1 MATNSTTSDAGYPT
15 IADVAPESIS
25 ARALIVHYWHAAV
38 RRRWLI
44 LAIIVACLVVG
55 AIKTMLQPPVY
66 TAVSEIQISRAKK
79 NVTNVSSVDTTT
91 NESYDSEFYETQY
104 ALLKTS
110 SQAQRVAR
118 KLDLAN
124 SPDFFAAQG
133 IRDDKLTSSSR
144 ALDPATRKSRE
155 ALAAAMLQGGIS
167 VSPIRNSSL
176 VNIGYSS
183 RSAIWSARIANA
195 WPREYIAANME
206 REYTSN
212 ADARRF
218 LESMLNDLRR
228 KVEQSESNLLTFAA
242 DHSMVKLG
250 GSRDAT
256 GRTTEARTLV
266 ETDLEALNSALLTA
280 RSERIATEAGVD
292 TRVGQ
297 GGAQGPSSAATL
309 QQKRDEL
316 TAEYAQMLV
325 KFDPRYP
332 AARALKAQIDAL
344 DSAVSRES
352 AREAGRTSSS
362 RRDQISGAQRRE
374 AQLASQVQGLKSKLD
389 RQQHDNIQY
398 SIFQREAD
406 TNRQLY
412 DAMLQRYKEVGLAG
426 SVGSSNISMVQEAS
440 VPGGP
445 SNPTLLRNLAL
456 ALVIGFALSALT
468 VFALEQ
474 VDERLRDP
482 SDIERLLGL
491 PLLGSAPLVKGDPL
505 EELKQ
510 NASEISEAYFSLA
523 TVIAFSTTHGLPRSF
538 LITSSEPGEGKSTT
552 SLALATTIART
563 SKRVLLIDGDLRS
576 PSLHSQLSVSNDA
589 GFSNLLAGDDDLT
602 AHVRTTE
609 TAGLS
614 ILTSG
619 PRPPSAAELLGS
631 DRLKLVLERLNQYYD
646 CVVIDGPPVIG
657 IADAPLLA
665 KAVEGCIVVV
675 EAESTGLKSVRN
687 SIRRLLAVD
696 SRIFGVVV
704 TKFSADRYG
713 YDYGYGKLEGGTEA
727 PLAA

>member
-1 MATNSTTSDAGYPT
+1 MVTNSNNSDAGYPT
-15 IADVAPESIS
+15 VADVSHESIS
-25 ARALIVHYWHAAV
+25 ARALIVHYWHATV
-38 RRRWLI
+38 RHRWLI
-44 LAIIVACLVVG
+44 LAIIIACIIVG
-55 AIKTMLQPPVY
+55 IIKTLLQPPVY
-66 TAVSEIQISRAKK
+66 TAVAEIQISRAKK
-79 NVTNVSSVDTTT
+79 NVTNVTTVDSSVSD
-91 NESYDSEFYETQY
+91 SYDTEFYETQY

-110 SQAQRVAR
+110 SQAERVAR

-124 SPDFFAAQG
+124 APDFFAAQG
-133 IRDDKLTSSSR
+133 IRDDKLTKSSG
-144 ALDPATRKSRE
+144 ALDPASRKSRE
-155 ALAAAMLQGGIS
+155 ALAAAILQSGILIA
-167 VSPIRNSSL
+167 PIRNSSL
-176 VNIGYSS
+176 VNIAYSS

-218 LESMLNDLRR
+218 LESMLGDLRH

-266 ETDLEALNSALLTA
+266 ETDLEALNGALLVA
-280 RSERIATEAGVD
+280 RSDRIAAEAGVD
-292 TRVGQ
+292 TKSGQ
-297 GGAQGPSSAATL
+297 GGSQGPSGGATL

-316 TAEYAQMLV
+316 TGEYAQMLV

-332 AARALKAQIDAL
+332 AARAMKAQIDAL
-344 DSAVSRES
+344 DSAVLRES
-352 AREAGRTSSS
+352 SREAGRTSSS
-362 RRDQISGAQRRE
+362 RRDQINGAQRRE
-374 AQLASQVQGLKSKLD
+374 TELANQVQGLKSKLD
-389 RQQHDNIQY
+389 RQQHNNIQY
-398 SIFQREAD
+398 SIYQREAD

-426 SVGSSNISMVQEAS
+426 SVGSSNIAMVQEAA

-445 SNPTLLRNLAL
+445 SNPTLMRNLAL
-456 ALVIGFALSALT
+456 ALAIGIALSALA

-482 SDIERLLGL
+482 SDIERFLGL

-505 EELKQ
+505 DELKQ

-538 LITSSEPGEGKSTT
+538 LITSAEPGEGKSTT

-576 PSLHSQLSVSNDA
+576 PSLHAQLGISNDA

-614 ILTSG
+614 LLTSG

-665 KAVEGCIVVV
+665 KAVEGCIIVV

-687 SIRRLLAVD
+687 AIRRLLAVD

-704 TKFSADRYG
+704 TKFSAERYG
-713 YDYGYGKLEGGTEA
+713 YDYGYGKVEGGAEA

>member
-1 MATNSTTSDAGYPT
+1 MVTNSNTSDAGYPT
-15 IADVAPESIS
+15 VADVSHESIS
-25 ARALIVHYWHAAV
+25 ARALIVHYWHATV

-44 LAIIVACLVVG
+44 LAIIIACIVVG
-55 AIKTMLQPPVY
+55 FIKTLLQPPVY
-66 TAVSEIQISRAKK
+66 TAVAEIQISRAKK
-79 NVTNVSSVDTTT
+79 NVTNVTTVDSSVND
-91 NESYDSEFYETQY
+91 SYDTEFYETQY

-110 SQAQRVAR
+110 SQAERVAR

-124 SPDFFAAQG
+124 APDFFAAQG
-133 IRDDKLTSSSR
+133 IRDDKMTKSSG
-144 ALDPATRKSRE
+144 ALDPASRKRRE
-155 ALAAAMLQGGIS
+155 ALAAAILQGGILIA
-167 VSPIRNSSL
+167 PIRNSSL
-176 VNIGYSS
+176 VNIAYSS

-218 LESMLNDLRR
+218 LESMLGDLRH

-266 ETDLEALNSALLTA
+266 ETDLEALNGALLVA
-280 RSERIATEAGVD
+280 RSDRIAAEAGVD
-292 TRVGQ
+292 TKSGQ
-297 GGAQGPSSAATL
+297 GGSQGPSSGATL

-316 TAEYAQMLV
+316 TGEYAQMLV

-332 AARALKAQIDAL
+332 AARAMKAQIDAL
-344 DSAVSRES
+344 DSAVLRES
-352 AREAGRTSSS
+352 SREAGRTSSS
-362 RRDQISGAQRRE
+362 RRDQINGAQRRE
-374 AQLASQVQGLKSKLD
+374 TELANQVQGLKSKLD
-389 RQQHDNIQY
+389 RQQHNNIQY
-398 SIFQREAD
+398 SIYQREAD

-426 SVGSSNISMVQEAS
+426 SVGSSNIAMVQEAA

-445 SNPTLLRNLAL
+445 SNPTLMRNLAL
-456 ALVIGFALSALT
+456 ALAIGIALSALT

-482 SDIERLLGL
+482 SDIERFLGL

-505 EELKQ
+505 DELKQ

-538 LITSSEPGEGKSTT
+538 LITSAEPGEGKSTT

-576 PSLHSQLSVSNDA
+576 PSLHAQLGISNDA

-614 ILTSG
+614 LLTSG

-665 KAVEGCIVVV
+665 KAVEGCIIVV

-687 SIRRLLAVD
+687 AIRRLLAVD

-704 TKFSADRYG
+704 TKFSAERYG
-713 YDYGYGKLEGGTEA
+713 YDYGYGKVEGGAEA
-727 PLAA
+727 SLAA